1 MHQVKI
7 VCVSSCFLLVLTVN
21 ISEHFG
27 EGLLAFLAFGS
38 CTAMVFLFPYLSEL
52 LQTFGNLKAVAL
64 GVQAAVVQG
73 RAPG

>member
-7 VCVSSCFLLVLTVN
+7 VCVSSRFLLVLTVN

-27 EGLLAFLAFGS
+27 G
-38 CTAMVFLFPYLSEL
+38 CTAIVFLLPYLSEL
-52 LQTFGNLKAVAL
+52 LQTLGNLKAVAL

>member
-7 VCVSSCFLLVLTVN
+7 VCVSSRFWLVLTVN

-27 EGLLAFLAFGS
+27 EGLLAFLAFGG
-38 CTAMVFLFPYLSEL
+38 CTGMVFLFPYLNEL

-64 GVQAAVVQG
+64 GVQAAGVQG